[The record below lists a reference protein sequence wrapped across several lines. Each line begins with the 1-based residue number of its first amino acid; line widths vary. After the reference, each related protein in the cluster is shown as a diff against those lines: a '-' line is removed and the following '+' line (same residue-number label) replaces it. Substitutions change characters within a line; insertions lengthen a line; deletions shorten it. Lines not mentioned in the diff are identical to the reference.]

1 MSKSGN
7 GEKLSTRVY
16 MFLEEWLLSTRVYA
30 FLEERLGL
38 LILASIPLGIWG
50 FFCQCWAGDPG
61 ARVVGWLL
69 GFIPFFGYFI
79 WLLLAFL
86 CGWCQ

>member
-16 MFLEEWLLSTRVYA
+16 MFLEEWLQGLLR
-30 FLEERLGL
+30 L
-38 LILASIPLGIWG
+38 LILASIPLGVWG

-86 CGWCQ
+86 CGWCK